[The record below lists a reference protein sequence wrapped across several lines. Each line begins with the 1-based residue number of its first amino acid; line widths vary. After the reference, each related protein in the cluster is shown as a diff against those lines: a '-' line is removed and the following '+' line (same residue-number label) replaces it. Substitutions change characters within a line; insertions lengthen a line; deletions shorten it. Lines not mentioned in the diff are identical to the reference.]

1 MTQITV
7 DADVVTVI
15 NVFTVA
21 PDNQQRLVDL
31 LVTGTEQVIA
41 KQPGYVAGNVHRSLD
56 GTRVAVYAQWRTRE
70 DFQAL
75 TGNPEAAAHMGRARA
90 LASFEPV
97 LYEVV
102 FAHHA

>member
-1 MTQITV
+1 VTQITV
-7 DADVVTVI
+7 DQDVVTMI
-15 NVFTVA
+15 NVFTTA
-21 PDNQQRLVDL
+21 PENQQRVVDL
-31 LVTGTEQVIA
+31 LVTGVEQVMG

-56 GTRVAVYAQWRTRE
+56 GTRVAVYGQWRTRE

-75 TGNPEAAAHMGRARA
+75 FGNSEAAAHMRRVRE

-102 FAHHA
+102 FTHHA